1 MKEEANYF
9 QETKLKINQYIDK
22 RILLMRLQVA
32 DKASRIA
39 STVLTAIILIIIGLF
54 VLIFASFT
62 AGYWL
67 TDLTESPV
75 IGFGIVALFYL
86 FVFLLVIFFLR
97 KVVRNFL
104 VDKFIKL
111 INEKD

>member
-9 QETKLKINQYIDK
+9 QETKLKLNQYINK

-32 DKASRIA
+32 DKVSRIA
-39 STVLTAIILIIIGLF
+39 SAVITAIILIIIGLF
-54 VLIFASFT
+54 ILIFASLT

-67 TDLTESPV
+67 TELTGSA
-75 IGFGIVALFYL
+75 IMGFGIVALFYL
-86 FVFLLVIFFLR
+86 VVFLFVMFFLR
-97 KVVRNFL
+97 KIVRNFF

-111 INEKD
+111 IYEKD